1 VERRSWPRSPSGESG
16 IATRAEVTASDED
29 LCLRTCPPRTLHGL
43 RSPAQQVLR
52 LEVCLF
58 RARQERHPV
67 RCSAARGRHWEIIW
81 PPTLLRRENAAQRGR
96 CLAPRRDQFVL
107 QRPQDVLVRR
117 EERLVDLE
125 NLQLQPA
132 VKLDG
137 LVHATRTGLSQQPL
151 PDGVVEHGLM
161 QLLRPVRDNGRPI
174 GII

>member
-1 VERRSWPRSPSGESG
+1 VAALTLRREWSRF
-16 IATRAEVTASDED
+16 RAEATASDED

-58 RARQERHPV
+58 PARQERHPV
-67 RCSAARGRHWEIIW
+67 HCW
-81 PPTLLRRENAAQRGR
+81 PPRLLRREDATQRGR
-96 CLAPRRDQFVL
+96 YLAHRRDQFVL

-117 EERLVDLE
+117 EERLVDPDD
-125 NLQLQPA
+125 LQLPPA

-151 PDGVVEHGLM
+151 PDGVVEHALV
-161 QLLRPVRDNGRPI
+161 QLLRPVRNNGRPI